1 MNDYLKKQIEALDKK
16 IAEAKMLSADPDMA
30 KLAIDEIKKLEE
42 EKGVLLSSVI
52 AIPSLSREKQS
63 SSEIATSSFDRFDRL
78 TASKLRTPRNDNGS
92 VILEIRAAAGGDE
105 AGLFASDLS
114 RMYTKFAASNNWK
127 IEEIDKNEGGI
138 GNIKEVIYRISGKS
152 VWPKLQ
158 FESGVHRVQRVPKTE
173 SSGRIHT
180 STATVAVLPEVEQTQ
195 VAINPADIEFEAFRA
210 GGHGGQNVNKVST
223 AVRIKH
229 KPTGIVVKAQTER
242 SQGQNREIAM
252 QILRSKLFAMEEGK
266 KRSTIG
272 DQRSAQLGT
281 GDRSEKI
288 RTYNFPQDRITD
300 HRIKKSWGNIETILG
315 GDLDKIVNTLKTS
328 V

>member
-1 MNDYLKKQIEALDKK
+1 MNDYLKKQIEEIESK
-16 IAEAKMLSADPDMA
+16 IAEAKKLLADSDMA
-30 KLAIDEIKKLEE
+30 ELATDEIKKLEE
-42 EKGVLLSSVI
+42 EKVSLTSPVI

-63 SSEIATSSFDRFDRL
+63 NSKIATSH
-78 TASKLRTPRNDNGS
+78 NDDGS

-114 RMYTKFAASNNWK
+114 RMYTKYAAGQNWK
-127 IEEIDKNEGGI
+127 VEELDKNEGGI

-180 STATVAVLPEVEQTQ
+180 STATVAVLAEVEQTQ

-223 AVRIKH
+223 AVRIRH
-229 KPTGIVVKAQTER
+229 KPTGIVVKTQTER
-242 SQGQNREIAM
+242 SQAQNREIAM
-252 QILRSKLFAMEEGK
+252 QILRSKLFAAEEGK

-272 DQRSAQLGT
+272 NQRSAQLGT

-288 RTYNFPQDRITD
+288 RTYNFPQNRITD
-300 HRIKKSWGNIETILG
+300 HRINKSWYNLEEILG
-315 GDLDKIVNTLKTS
+315 GNLEKITS
-328 V
+328 AAKILSA